1 MNAYPESSPRT
12 YRPGLAGD
20 AHDRVIDSH
29 GEASAP
35 RSIGSPHE
43 ADKVALEEQLEGTR
57 ITRKGDPGSLHCHLK
72 WWLQEDNVLQG
83 EPLHPLNML
92 NP

>member
-1 MNAYPESSPRT
+1 MNAYPESSPQT
-12 YRPGLAGD
+12 YRPGLASD
-20 AHDRVIDSH
+20 APDRVTDSH

-35 RSIGSPHE
+35 RSPPHE

-57 ITRKGDPGSLHCHLK
+57 ITRKGDPGSLLPHLK

-83 EPLHPLNML
+83 QPLHPLTML
-92 NP
+92 FNP